1 MACDS
6 RLDFLDEKSRPLPI
20 IGMRA
25 AIVQC
30 GPHDDARLAFP
41 SRLAAPVPAK
51 ERWNHFTVGGGA
63 GRMAGNAENGGPP
76 APNHCHA
83 GWQDLSVPRIIGN

>member
-30 GPHDDARLAFP
+30 GPHAGEGEVESFHRG
-41 SRLAAPVPAK
+41 R
-51 ERWNHFTVGGGA
+51 GA
-63 GRMAGNAENGGPP
+63 GRMAGNAENAGPP